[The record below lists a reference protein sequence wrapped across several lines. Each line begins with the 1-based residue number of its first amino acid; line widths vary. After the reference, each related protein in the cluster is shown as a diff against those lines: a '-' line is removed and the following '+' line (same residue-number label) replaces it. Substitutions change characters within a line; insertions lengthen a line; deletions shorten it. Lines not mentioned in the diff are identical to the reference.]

1 MQMRGRKSAE
11 GFLTTVI
18 LIGKSIVGRIK
29 MNCEDYYIEAKKDL
43 VKPEKPS
50 TSRSI
55 VQAVRAQQKVHDS
68 YCHDAI
74 LVPFRHDVI
83 FDYDDFFERII
94 DSC

>member
-29 MNCEDYYIEAKKDL
+29 MNCESYYIEAKKDL

-74 LVPFRHDVI
+74 LVPFWHDVV

>member
-1 MQMRGRKSAE
+1 MQMRGRKNAE

-29 MNCEDYYIEAKKDL
+29 MNCYYIIEAKKDL
-43 VKPEKPS
+43 VNLEKPS